1 MNEFK
6 DLVMQLIA
14 AQERGD
20 RREWQDIAGQI
31 AELKGE
37 CDK

>member
-1 MNEFK
+1 MTKLEK
-6 DLVMQLIA
+6 LTMQLVEA
-14 AQERGD
+14 EQHRD
-20 RREWQDIAGQI
+20 KSEWMKVAGQI